1 MKLKLLELQGIGDN
15 MMDTL
20 SLIFGIVIGIALTLI
35 IIVLAAL
42 NMNGRNK

>member
-1 MKLKLLELQGIGDN
+1 
-15 MMDTL
+15 MDTL

-35 IIVLAAL
+35 VIVLAAL